1 MLNNGST
8 LIAAA
13 KREPSA
19 LAIIDKGK
27 AIDYESLLSLST
39 TLGNNLLS
47 LGLTKGSHLVTLL
60 QNNWQSTLIYWA
72 CQLYGII
79 ITPINWRTTSEELEY
94 YIGDAKAEAIIF
106 QGVSMDAVASCN
118 FPKNIIKITIDKS
131 KATVLNFDNLFKKI
145 SPENNFVSDEKFTS
159 IMLYTSGTTGTG
171 KGVPRSHSAEK
182 SAALAHIFQNQYSG
196 DEGSP

>member
-79 ITPINWRTTSEELEY
+79 ITPINWRTTSEELEF
-94 YIGDAKAEAIIF
+94 IILRN
-106 QGVSMDAVASCN
+106 VKWM
-118 FPKNIIKITIDKS
+118 KI
-131 KATVLNFDNLFKKI
+131 
-145 SPENNFVSDEKFTS
+145 
-159 IMLYTSGTTGTG
+159 M
-171 KGVPRSHSAEK
+171 
-182 SAALAHIFQNQYSG
+182 
-196 DEGSP
+196 

>member
-1 MLNNGST
+1 MLNNAST

-39 TLGNNLLS
+39 TLGSNLLS

-79 ITPINWRTTSEELEY
+79 IKFILLSR
-94 YIGDAKAEAIIF
+94 F
-106 QGVSMDAVASCN
+106 QCMLTAV
-118 FPKNIIKITIDKS
+118 
-131 KATVLNFDNLFKKI
+131 VQLVRLF
-145 SPENNFVSDEKFTS
+145 
-159 IMLYTSGTTGTG
+159 
-171 KGVPRSHSAEK
+171 
-182 SAALAHIFQNQYSG
+182 
-196 DEGSP
+196 